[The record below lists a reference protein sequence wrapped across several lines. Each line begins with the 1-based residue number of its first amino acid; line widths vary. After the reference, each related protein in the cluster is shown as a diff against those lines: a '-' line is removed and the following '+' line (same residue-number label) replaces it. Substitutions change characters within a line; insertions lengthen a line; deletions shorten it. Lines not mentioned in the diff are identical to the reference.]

1 MLELRNIEKIY
12 TDSKRRVEA
21 LKNINLSFQ
30 DKGFVLICGESGS
43 GKTTLLNV
51 IAGITSPTKGNI
63 VYRNKSLESRKEI
76 RKYCIQQIGYIF
88 QDYNLLEDLTV
99 KDNFLILNSIKNL
112 NKTEED
118 IKSILKQVH
127 LDDVI
132 NVFPSQLSGGQRQRV
147 AVARALFMES
157 GIILADEVTGALDE
171 KNAREILT
179 LLKEI
184 SASRLVIVVSHH
196 KQLTQPFADR
206 IIELKDGVII
216 NDQNQRKESITEEYI
231 EENDVQRMTKGLDFK
246 YALKLG
252 LKYFRFKT
260 FKLFLSTLILI
271 LSFVLLLVVVGVMFF
286 DENKAY
292 DSGINNEQIGYL
304 FIDKY
309 EKSNYT
315 LTKKY
320 FTSEE
325 ITTIENNFL
334 YSTPILFG
342 NYLNYSI
349 ATTLNDQTFI
359 CEGILSL
366 SEKKLEV
373 YGFHLIGSLPKE
385 NEVVITREEAN
396 LLSISVENYE
406 SVLLRMN
413 HVLFKISGILEMRA
427 DVSGNIKQADIP
439 QNLLYVH
446 ETCYDQYKDESNV
459 TRVLVESSDFSN
471 ICGVS
476 EDLMKNDENFVY
488 EFDNLVYNSIVRMTV
503 FVESIFKIG
512 LSLSILLI
520 VFSTLLLIHFVYSS
534 VVENKRDIQ
543 IIKMIGADNKDIF
556 KLFIVQPFLITA
568 VSFCIA
574 LGGYFIVNH
583 FLNEYVQV
591 EFMLYVPIVSLT
603 LSKILIIIFTI
614 IALVFFSALIPVLRI
629 KKSK

>member
-216 NDQNQRKESITEEYI
+216 NDQNQQKESITEEYI
-231 EENDVQRMTKGLDFK
+231 EENAVQRMTKGLDFK

-292 DSGINNEQIGYL
+292 D
-304 FIDKY
+304 
-309 EKSNYT
+309 T
-315 LTKKY
+315 
-320 FTSEE
+320 
-325 ITTIENNFL
+325 
-334 YSTPILFG
+334 
-342 NYLNYSI
+342 
-349 ATTLNDQTFI
+349 
-359 CEGILSL
+359 
-366 SEKKLEV
+366 
-373 YGFHLIGSLPKE
+373 
-385 NEVVITREEAN
+385 
-396 LLSISVENYE
+396 
-406 SVLLRMN
+406 
-413 HVLFKISGILEMRA
+413 
-427 DVSGNIKQADIP
+427 
-439 QNLLYVH
+439 
-446 ETCYDQYKDESNV
+446 
-459 TRVLVESSDFSN
+459 
-471 ICGVS
+471 
-476 EDLMKNDENFVY
+476 
-488 EFDNLVYNSIVRMTV
+488 
-503 FVESIFKIG
+503 
-512 LSLSILLI
+512 
-520 VFSTLLLIHFVYSS
+520 
-534 VVENKRDIQ
+534 
-543 IIKMIGADNKDIF
+543 
-556 KLFIVQPFLITA
+556 
-568 VSFCIA
+568 
-574 LGGYFIVNH
+574 
-583 FLNEYVQV
+583 
-591 EFMLYVPIVSLT
+591 
-603 LSKILIIIFTI
+603 
-614 IALVFFSALIPVLRI
+614 
-629 KKSK
+629 

>member
-216 NDQNQRKESITEEYI
+216 NDQNQQKESITEEYI
-231 EENDVQRMTKGLDFK
+231 EENAVQRMTKGLDFK

-286 DENKAY
+286 DENNAY
-292 DSGINNEQIGYL
+292 D
-304 FIDKY
+304 
-309 EKSNYT
+309 T
-315 LTKKY
+315 
-320 FTSEE
+320 
-325 ITTIENNFL
+325 
-334 YSTPILFG
+334 
-342 NYLNYSI
+342 
-349 ATTLNDQTFI
+349 
-359 CEGILSL
+359 
-366 SEKKLEV
+366 
-373 YGFHLIGSLPKE
+373 
-385 NEVVITREEAN
+385 
-396 LLSISVENYE
+396 
-406 SVLLRMN
+406 
-413 HVLFKISGILEMRA
+413 
-427 DVSGNIKQADIP
+427 
-439 QNLLYVH
+439 
-446 ETCYDQYKDESNV
+446 
-459 TRVLVESSDFSN
+459 
-471 ICGVS
+471 
-476 EDLMKNDENFVY
+476 
-488 EFDNLVYNSIVRMTV
+488 
-503 FVESIFKIG
+503 
-512 LSLSILLI
+512 
-520 VFSTLLLIHFVYSS
+520 
-534 VVENKRDIQ
+534 
-543 IIKMIGADNKDIF
+543 
-556 KLFIVQPFLITA
+556 
-568 VSFCIA
+568 
-574 LGGYFIVNH
+574 
-583 FLNEYVQV
+583 
-591 EFMLYVPIVSLT
+591 
-603 LSKILIIIFTI
+603 
-614 IALVFFSALIPVLRI
+614 
-629 KKSK
+629 